1 MVTQVAEQIYRIPV
15 PLPGNPLKNLNA
27 YLIQGPRNLL
37 VDTGFRQEACRT
49 ALTAGLAEL
58 GVDMANT
65 DIFLTHLHSDHAGLA
80 PELLAPTS
88 RIFISEV
95 DRTRLPGPGFDMD
108 ARWANYDDLFLPH
121 GFPAELLK
129 ELETANPARTLAPIP
144 CDRYEGIAHGHRFDY
159 GGYHFQALFTPG
171 HTPGHMVLW
180 EPDHGILLL
189 GDHVLFDITPNITIW
204 PSYRNPL
211 ADYLHS
217 LDQVRKLPVKVPLPA
232 HRTVQKE
239 FQQRIDEIIAH
250 HRRRCDEALTVLA
263 ARPELTA
270 YDLTAHM
277 TWDIRC
283 RGWEDF
289 PTPQKWFAVGE
300 ALAHLEYLMD
310 RGEVDR
316 RWDGQFWRYHVTQ

>member
-1 MVTQVAEQIYRIPV
+1 MVTQVAEHIYRIPV

-37 VDTGFRQEACRT
+37 VDTGFRQEECRT

-80 PELLAPTS
+80 PELLSPTS
-88 RIFISEV
+88 RIFISQV
-95 DRTRLPGPGFDMD
+95 DRPRLPGPGVDMA
-108 ARWANYDDLFLPH
+108 ARWANYDALFLPH
-121 GFPAELLK
+121 GFPPELLK
-129 ELETANPARTLAPIP
+129 ELETANPARALAPIP
-144 CDRYEGIAHGHRFDY
+144 CDRYEGISHGHQFHY

-180 EPDHGILLL
+180 EADHGILLL
-189 GDHVLFDITPNITIW
+189 GDHVLFDVTPNITIW
-204 PSYRNPL
+204 PNYYNPL
-211 ADYLHS
+211 ADYLRS
-217 LDQVRKLPVKVPLPA
+217 LEQVYDLPVKCPLPA
-232 HRTVQKE
+232 HRTVQKG
-239 FQQRIDEIIAH
+239 FRQRIDEITAH
-250 HRRRCDEALTVLA
+250 HRRRCEEAMTVLA
-263 ARPELTA
+263 DRPDLTA

-310 RGEVDR
+310 RGQVDR
-316 RWDGQFWRYHVTQ
+316 RWDGEFWRYHVTS